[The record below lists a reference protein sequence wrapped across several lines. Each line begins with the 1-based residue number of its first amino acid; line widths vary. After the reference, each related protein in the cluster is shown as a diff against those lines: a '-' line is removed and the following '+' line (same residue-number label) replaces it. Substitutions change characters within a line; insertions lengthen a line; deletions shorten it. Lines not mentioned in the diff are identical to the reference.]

1 MKYVL
6 YVYSLG
12 LVLNLYS
19 YFKEIKGSKFYSPF
33 FIFKIFV
40 WILSFNIFF
49 EVLKRVYDVKFFN
62 VNFILVIFIVS
73 VILSFIHKKYVCI
86 SFSYVISYF
95 ILRFLNFSVSVKEI
109 MFLIGSLHI
118 FEGIFIIFQKD
129 FLNLSYERGVLKFYL
144 PLVLNKIPLIFLVF
158 YRRNFKNKNE
168 YYVRI
173 ISGVLIFF
181 YGIII
186 LLIGSFKSVYGLILS
201 PFLHEGILFLERKF
215 YIFLRKDRRR
225 GKI

>member
-6 YVYSLG
+6 YVYSLSI
-12 LVLNLYS
+12 VLNLYS
-19 YFKEIKGSKFYSPF
+19 YFKEIKGGKVYSPF
-33 FIFKIFV
+33 FIFKTFM

-49 EVLKRVYDVKFFN
+49 EILKKIYKVKFSDI
-62 VNFILVIFIVS
+62 NFLLVIFIVS
-73 VILSFIHKKYVCI
+73 VILYFVNKRYICI

-95 ILRFLNFSVSVKEI
+95 VLRFLNFYVDIKEI
-109 MFLIGSLHI
+109 MFLIGTLHI

-129 FLNLSYERGVLKFYL
+129 FFNINEKRGVLKFYL
-144 PLVLNKIPLIFLVF
+144 PLILNKIPLIFLVF
-158 YRRNFKNKNE
+158 YRRSFKNKNE
-168 YYVRI
+168 YYMRI

-201 PFLHEGILFLERKF
+201 PFLHEGILYLEGKI